1 MEPCRDCRA
10 FHHRALGEGQQ
21 QFWNRLQRGQ
31 FSTLLRSGQCPF
43 GTTGPPPNGL
53 RLGRSLG
60 EWLVL
65 RIRARRCDVG
75 PARAALETVSRKTR
89 FWHFRDYNKGSS
101 REGTLSKAIFRPV
114 VSFPPASARSG
125 LPPPEPPTC
134 LASAC
139 ISLPAW
145 TLAVRSL
152 VTPAISATLP
162 SSGMPSATTPE
173 PSFCLKLSTSCL
185 SPSRS
190 TFCTSA
196 AITLI
201 PLTSC
206 TRPASSSIWLSA
218 PLRFCASS
226 SFSSCLAVWASFSTC
241 ARMPSSPTLSWLAN
255 FSRICACCW

>member
-1 MEPCRDCRA
+1 M
-10 FHHRALGEGQQ
+10 
-21 QFWNRLQRGQ
+21 
-31 FSTLLRSGQCPF
+31 SLRYYGA
-43 GTTGPPPNGL
+43 PPNGL

-65 RIRARRCDVG
+65 RIRARRSDVG
-75 PARAALETVSRKTR
+75 PARAALETACRKTR

-152 VTPAISATLP
+152 VPPAISP
-162 SSGMPSATTPE
+162 
-173 PSFCLKLSTSCL
+173 
-185 SPSRS
+185 
-190 TFCTSA
+190 TF
-196 AITLI
+196 
-201 PLTSC
+201 P
-206 TRPASSSIWLSA
+206 SSSI
-218 PLRFCASS
+218 
-226 SFSSCLAVWASFSTC
+226 
-241 ARMPSSPTLSWLAN
+241 PTPPTPHP
-255 FSRICACCW
+255 